1 MTPAR
6 CPGTGHGPFRG
17 RRSGAAVAAWETLR
31 VSSWVRVIAGALA
44 SVAVLTATACA
55 PASLP
60 VDVGPAPTSSA
71 SQAPVQVTGAD
82 GVPPTL
88 KYEKP
93 FTVVRSGSQTV
104 WPGTGDVLERD
115 DPVLLNLYA
124 EDGRDGTE
132 LQNTFR
138 TAPVAYTMTE
148 KSLGNHLFE
157 ALEGERVGARLSFI
171 DAQDGVP
178 VLLVVDVLPARAS
191 GEQGTPPGE
200 GLPQVRLDELGAPA
214 VRVPRGAEPP
224 SDLVV
229 HPLVRGTG
237 PQVRAGQIVT
247 VEFVAVRWSD
257 GVVVDTTWAE
267 GAPPQSAEIG
277 IGRLVEGWDQ
287 GLLEQTVG
295 SQVMLVVP
303 PQDGHANTRSRLAGE
318 TMVYVVDI
326 LDAHKA
332 VAEEEPEKKNKKEG

>member
-1 MTPAR
+1 M
-6 CPGTGHGPFRG
+6 
-17 RRSGAAVAAWETLR
+17 
-31 VSSWVRVIAGALA
+31 SSWVRVIVGALA
-44 SVAVLTATACA
+44 AAAVTVTTACA

-71 SQAPVQVTGAD
+71 SQAPLQVTGSA
-82 GVPPTL
+82 GAPPQL
-88 KYEKP
+88 EYKKP
-93 FTVVRSGSQTV
+93 FSVVQTGSRTV

-157 ALEGERVGARLSFI
+157 ALEGNRTGARLSLM
-171 DAQDGVP
+171 DEQDGVP

-191 GEQGTPPGE
+191 GEEGEPPGE
-200 GLPQVRLDELGAPA
+200 GLPQVQLDDLGAPT
-214 VRVPRGAEPP
+214 VRIPGDVEPP
-224 SDLVV
+224 SELVV

-247 VEFVAVRWSD
+247 VEFTAVRWSD
-257 GVVVDTTWAE
+257 GGVVDTTWTE
-267 GAPPQSAEIG
+267 GSPPQSAEIG

-303 PQDGHANTRSRLAGE
+303 PQDGYANTKSRLAGE
-318 TMVYVVDI
+318 TVVYVVDI

-332 VAEEEPEKKNKKEG
+332 VAEEEPEKKKEG

>member
-1 MTPAR
+1 
-6 CPGTGHGPFRG
+6 
-17 RRSGAAVAAWETLR
+17 
-31 VSSWVRVIAGALA
+31 VSSWVRAVVGALA
-44 SVAVLTATACA
+44 SASVLASSACA

-60 VDVGPAPTSSA
+60 VEVGPAPTSSA
-71 SQAPVQVTGAD
+71 SQAPLQVTGAD
-82 GVPPTL
+82 GAPPTL
-88 KYEKP
+88 EYDKP
-93 FTVVRSGSQTV
+93 FTVVRPGSRTV

-148 KSLGNHLFE
+148 KSLGNHLYE
-157 ALEGERVGARLSFI
+157 ALEGKRVGTRLSLLE
-171 DAQDGVP
+171 QDDDVP

-191 GEQGTPPGE
+191 GEPGQPPGDD
-200 GLPQVRLDELGAPA
+200 LPSVRLDELGAPT
-214 VRVPRGAEPP
+214 VRVPRGVEPP

-229 HPLVRGTG
+229 HPLVRGAG

-247 VEFVAVRWSD
+247 VEFTAVRWSD
-257 GVVVDTTWAE
+257 GQVVDTTWSE

-303 PQDGHANTRSRLAGE
+303 PQDGYANTKSRLAGE
-318 TMVYVVDI
+318 TVVYVVDI

-332 VAEEEPEKKNKKEG
+332 VAEEEPKKKEG

>member
-1 MTPAR
+1 M
-6 CPGTGHGPFRG
+6 
-17 RRSGAAVAAWETLR
+17 
-31 VSSWVRVIAGALA
+31 SSWVRAVVGALA
-44 SVAVLTATACA
+44 SASVLASSACA

-60 VDVGPAPTSSA
+60 VEVGPAPTSSA
-71 SQAPVQVTGAD
+71 SQAPLQVTGAD
-82 GVPPTL
+82 GAPPTL
-88 KYEKP
+88 EYDKP
-93 FTVVRSGSQTV
+93 FTVVRPGSRTV

-148 KSLGNHLFE
+148 KSLGNHLYE
-157 ALEGERVGARLSFI
+157 ALEGKRVGTRLSLLE
-171 DAQDGVP
+171 QDDDVP

-191 GEQGTPPGE
+191 GEPGQPPGDD
-200 GLPQVRLDELGAPA
+200 LPSVRLDELGAPT
-214 VRVPRGAEPP
+214 VRVPRGVEPP

-229 HPLVRGTG
+229 HPLVRGAG

-247 VEFVAVRWSD
+247 VEFTAVRWSD
-257 GVVVDTTWAE
+257 GQVVDTTWSE

-303 PQDGHANTRSRLAGE
+303 PQDGYANTKSRLAGE
-318 TMVYVVDI
+318 TVVYVVDI

-332 VAEEEPEKKNKKEG
+332 VAEEEPKKKEG

>member
-1 MTPAR
+1 
-6 CPGTGHGPFRG
+6 
-17 RRSGAAVAAWETLR
+17 LR
-31 VSSWVRVIAGALA
+31 VSSWVRVVGALA
-44 SVAVLTATACA
+44 STTVLAMTACA

-60 VDVGPAPTSSA
+60 VEVGPAPTSSA
-71 SQAPVQVTGAD
+71 SQAPLQVTGAD
-82 GVPPTL
+82 GVPPSL
-88 KYEKP
+88 EYEKP
-93 FTVVRSGSQTV
+93 FTVVRPGSRTV

-148 KSLGNHLFE
+148 TSLGNLLFE
-157 ALEGERVGARLSFI
+157 ALEGRRVGTRLSLV
-171 DAQDGVP
+171 DEQDGVP

-191 GEQGTPPGE
+191 GKESEPPGE
-200 GLPQVRLDELGAPA
+200 DLPRVRLDELGAPT
-214 VRVPRGAEPP
+214 VRIPRGVDPP
-224 SDLVV
+224 SGLVV
-229 HPLVRGTG
+229 HPLVRGSG

-247 VEFVAVRWSD
+247 VEFTAVRWSD
-257 GVVVDTTWAE
+257 GGVVDTTWTE
-267 GAPPQSAEIG
+267 GTPPQSAEIG

-295 SQVMLVVP
+295 SQVLLVVP
-303 PQDGHANTRSRLAGE
+303 PQQGHANTRSRLAGE

-332 VAEEEPEKKNKKEG
+332 VAEEEPENEKEG

>member
-1 MTPAR
+1 M
-6 CPGTGHGPFRG
+6 
-17 RRSGAAVAAWETLR
+17 
-31 VSSWVRVIAGALA
+31 SSWVRVIAGALA
-44 SVAVLTATACA
+44 AAAVIVTTACS

-71 SQAPVQVTGAD
+71 SQAPLQVTGTS
-82 GVPPTL
+82 GTPPTL
-88 KYEKP
+88 EYKKP
-93 FTVVRSGSQTV
+93 FAVVQPGSRMV

-124 EDGRDGTE
+124 QDGRDGTE

-138 TAPVAYTMTE
+138 TAPAAFTMTE
-148 KSLGNHLFE
+148 RSLGNHLFE
-157 ALEGERVGARLSFI
+157 ALEGRRVGTRLSLMEE
-171 DAQDGVP
+171 QDGVP
-178 VLLVVDVLPARAS
+178 VLLVVDVLPARAA
-191 GEQGTPPGE
+191 GTEEEPPGKE
-200 GLPQVRLDELGAPA
+200 LPQVRLDDLGAPA
-214 VRVPRGAEPP
+214 VDVPRGAEPP

-229 HPLVRGTG
+229 RPLIRGTG
-237 PQVRAGQIVT
+237 PQVQAGQILT
-247 VEFVAVRWSD
+247 VEFTAVRWSD
-257 GVVVDTTWAE
+257 GSVVDTTWKE
-267 GAPPQSAEIG
+267 GTPPQSAEIG

-303 PQDGHANTRSRLAGE
+303 PQNGYANTKSRLAGE

-332 VAEEEPEKKNKKEG
+332 VAEEEPKKKEG

>member
-1 MTPAR
+1 M
-6 CPGTGHGPFRG
+6 
-17 RRSGAAVAAWETLR
+17 
-31 VSSWVRVIAGALA
+31 SSWVRVIVGALA
-44 SVAVLTATACA
+44 AAAVTATTACA

-71 SQAPVQVTGAD
+71 SQAPLQVTGSA
-82 GVPPTL
+82 GAPPEL
-88 KYEKP
+88 EYKQP
-93 FTVVRSGSQTV
+93 FAVVQSGSRTV
-104 WPGTGDVLERD
+104 WPGTGDMLERD

-138 TAPVAYTMTE
+138 TAPVAYAMTE

-157 ALEGERVGARLSFI
+157 ALEGKRTGTRLSLM
-171 DAQDGVP
+171 DEQDGVP

-191 GEQGTPPGE
+191 GEEGEPPGE
-200 GLPQVRLDELGAPA
+200 GLPQVQLDDLGAPA
-214 VRVPRGAEPP
+214 VRIPGDVEPP
-224 SDLVV
+224 SELVV

-247 VEFVAVRWSD
+247 VEFTAVRWSD
-257 GVVVDTTWAE
+257 GGVVDTTWTE
-267 GAPPQSAEIG
+267 GTPPQSAEIG

-303 PQDGHANTRSRLAGE
+303 PQNGYANTKSRLAGE

-332 VAEEEPEKKNKKEG
+332 VAEEEPEKKKEG

>member
-1 MTPAR
+1 M
-6 CPGTGHGPFRG
+6 
-17 RRSGAAVAAWETLR
+17 
-31 VSSWVRVIAGALA
+31 SSWVRAVGGALA
-44 SVAVLTATACA
+44 AATMAATTACS

-71 SQAPVQVTGAD
+71 SQAPLQVTGSD
-82 GVPPTL
+82 GAPPRLEYT
-88 KYEKP
+88 KP
-93 FTVVRSGSQTV
+93 FAVVRPAAHTV
-104 WPGTGDVLERD
+104 WPGTGDVLGRD

-124 EDGRDGTE
+124 EDGRDGSE

-148 KSLGNHLFE
+148 SSLGNDLFE
-157 ALEGERVGARLSFI
+157 ALEGKRVGTRLSVL
-171 DAQDGVP
+171 DEQDGVP

-191 GEQGTPPGE
+191 GEAGAPPGE
-200 GLPQVRLDELGAPA
+200 ELPQVRLDDLGAPT
-214 VRVPRGAEPP
+214 VSVPGGVEPP
-224 SDLVV
+224 SELVV

-247 VEFVAVRWSD
+247 VEFTAVRWSD
-257 GVVVDTTWAE
+257 GSVVDTTWTE
-267 GAPPQSAEIG
+267 GTPPQSAEIG

-287 GLLEQTVG
+287 GLVEQTVG

-303 PQDGHANTRSRLAGE
+303 PQDGYANTRSRLAGE
-318 TMVYVVDI
+318 TVVYVVDI

-332 VAEEEPEKKNKKEG
+332 VAEEETGEEPEKEEG

>member
-1 MTPAR
+1 M
-6 CPGTGHGPFRG
+6 
-17 RRSGAAVAAWETLR
+17 
-31 VSSWVRVIAGALA
+31 SSWVRVIVGALA
-44 SVAVLTATACA
+44 AAAVTATTACS

-71 SQAPVQVTGAD
+71 SQAPVQVTGAA
-82 GVPPTL
+82 GAPPALEYT
-88 KYEKP
+88 KP
-93 FTVVRSGSQTV
+93 FAVVQSGSRTV

-148 KSLGNHLFE
+148 QSLGNHLFE
-157 ALEGERVGARLSFI
+157 ALEGKRVGTRLSLM
-171 DAQDGVP
+171 DEQDGVP

-191 GEQGTPPGE
+191 GEEGERPGE
-200 GLPQVRLDELGAPA
+200 GLPQVRLDDLGAPT
-214 VRVPRGAEPP
+214 VHIPGGADPP
-224 SDLVV
+224 SELVV

-237 PQVRAGQIVT
+237 QQVRAGQIVT
-247 VEFVAVRWSD
+247 VEFTAVRWSD
-257 GVVVDTTWAE
+257 GGVIDTTWTE
-267 GAPPQSAEIG
+267 GTPPQSAEIG

-287 GLLEQTVG
+287 GLVEQTVG

-303 PQDGHANTRSRLAGE
+303 PQDGYANTTSRLAGE
-318 TMVYVVDI
+318 TVVYVIDI

-332 VAEEEPEKKNKKEG
+332 VAEEEPEKKEG

>member
-1 MTPAR
+1 M
-6 CPGTGHGPFRG
+6 
-17 RRSGAAVAAWETLR
+17 
-31 VSSWVRVIAGALA
+31 SSWGRVIVGALA
-44 SVAVLTATACA
+44 AAAVTVTTACS

-71 SQAPVQVTGAD
+71 SQAPLQVTGPS
-82 GVPPTL
+82 GLPPRL

-93 FTVVRSGSQTV
+93 FVVVQPGARMV

-124 EDGRDGTE
+124 QDGRDGSE

-138 TAPVAYTMTE
+138 TAPAAYTMSE
-148 KSLGNHLFE
+148 RSLGNHLFE
-157 ALEGERVGARLSFI
+157 ALEGRRVGTRMSLMEE
-171 DAQDGVP
+171 QDGIP
-178 VLLVVDVLPARAS
+178 VLLVVDVLPARAY
-191 GEQGTPPGE
+191 GAQGAPPATE
-200 GLPQVRLDELGAPA
+200 LPQVSLDDFGTPT
-214 VRVPRGAEPP
+214 VRIPKGDPP

-229 HPLVRGTG
+229 HPLIRGTG
-237 PQVRAGQIVT
+237 QQVRAGQIVT
-247 VEFVAVRWSD
+247 VEFTAVRWSD
-257 GVVVDTTWAE
+257 GAVVDTTWTE
-267 GAPPQSAEIG
+267 GTPPQSAEIG

-295 SQVMLVVP
+295 SQVLLVVP
-303 PQDGHANTRSRLAGE
+303 PQSGYANTRSRLAGE

-332 VAEEEPEKKNKKEG
+332 IAEEEPKKKEG

>member
-1 MTPAR
+1 MS
-6 CPGTGHGPFRG
+6 F
-17 RRSGAAVAAWETLR
+17 
-31 VSSWVRVIAGALA
+31 WVRVIVGALA
-44 SVAVLTATACA
+44 AAAVTATTACA

-60 VDVGPAPTSSA
+60 VDVGPEPTSTA
-71 SQAPVQVTGAD
+71 SQAPLQVTGSA
-82 GVPPTL
+82 GAPPELEYT
-88 KYEKP
+88 KP
-93 FTVVRSGSQTV
+93 FAVVQSGSRMV
-104 WPGTGDVLERD
+104 WPGTGDMLERD

-148 KSLGNHLFE
+148 KSLGNHLYE
-157 ALEGERVGARLSFI
+157 ALEGKRTGTRLSLM
-171 DAQDGVP
+171 DEEDGVP
-178 VLLVVDVLPARAS
+178 VLLVVDVLLARAS
-191 GEQGTPPGE
+191 GEEGEPPGE
-200 GLPQVRLDELGAPA
+200 GLPQVRLDDLGAPT
-214 VRVPRGAEPP
+214 VRIPGDVEPP
-224 SDLVV
+224 SELVV

-247 VEFVAVRWSD
+247 VEFTAVRWSD
-257 GVVVDTTWAE
+257 GGVVDTTWTE
-267 GAPPQSAEIG
+267 GTPPQSAEIG

-303 PQDGHANTRSRLAGE
+303 PQNGYANTKSRLAGE
-318 TMVYVVDI
+318 TVVYVVDI

-332 VAEEEPEKKNKKEG
+332 VAEEEPEKKKEG